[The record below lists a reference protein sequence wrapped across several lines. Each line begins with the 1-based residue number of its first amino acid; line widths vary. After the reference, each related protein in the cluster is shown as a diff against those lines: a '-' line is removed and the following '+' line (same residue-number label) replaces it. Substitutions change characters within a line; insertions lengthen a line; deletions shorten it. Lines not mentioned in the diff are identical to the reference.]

1 MLKAF
6 ACSEIR
12 FDGPRAV
19 TNARADSVHN
29 TIESAVP
36 LFSAER
42 IASWRFFHF
51 YIKKKTKFQKYM
63 PNREIFKN
71 GCLSP
76 L

>member
-42 IASWRFFHF
+42 IASCTR
-51 YIKKKTKFQKYM
+51 KTGLCST
-63 PNREIFKN
+63 KN
-71 GCLSP
+71 KH
-76 L
+76 